1 MYYWQAIVLV
11 SVLTEVFQG
20 SFTKAITIRGL
31 YYLKVWKSWNHRTE
45 TSNWHTSLNTTK
57 RTHKLMCMNNT
68 LKYKHIAFY
77 FSRNY
82 GCTLDTELN
91 RLSFSSYFDKSH
103 LELWRKKQVLIQGAP
118 NLSHCLKSW
127 KKIFDQGGYSIP
139 FSPSIRRIKPVFFSS
154 KKWVMTAVRQMRF
167 VTEILSLSFSPFFST
182 GFIFNMNRHSGTRL
196 LTQRYVHSVVQMYK
210 KSHTW
215 NSIKAITSYYRALH
229 ESMG

>member
-1 MYYWQAIVLV
+1 
-11 SVLTEVFQG
+11 
-20 SFTKAITIRGL
+20 
-31 YYLKVWKSWNHRTE
+31 
-45 TSNWHTSLNTTK
+45 
-57 RTHKLMCMNNT
+57 MCMNNR

-103 LELWRKKQVLIQGAP
+103 LELWRTKQVLIQGAP

-127 KKIFDQGGYSIP
+127 KKNIYIFDQGGYSIP

-154 KKWVMTAVRQMRF
+154 KKWVMTAVRWDLWQKF
-167 VTEILSLSFSPFFST
+167 SLSFSPFFST
-182 GFIFNMNRHSGTRL
+182 GFIFNMNRLSGTRL
-196 LTQRYVHSVVQMYK
+196 LTQRYAHIQMYK

-215 NSIKAITSYYRALH
+215 NSIKAITS
-229 ESMG
+229 

>member
-1 MYYWQAIVLV
+1 MTHTA
-11 SVLTEVFQG
+11 
-20 SFTKAITIRGL
+20 K
-31 YYLKVWKSWNHRTE
+31 RTP
-45 TSNWHTSLNTTK
+45 HNTTQP
-57 RTHKLMCMNNT
+57 HVHVQHSQIQAYLP
-68 LKYKHIAFY
+68 IAFY

-82 GCTLDTELN
+82 GHTLDTELN

-167 VTEILSLSFSPFFST
+167 VTEILSLFLSFP
-182 GFIFNMNRHSGTRL
+182 
-196 LTQRYVHSVVQMYK
+196 
-210 KSHTW
+210 
-215 NSIKAITSYYRALH
+215 LH
-229 ESMG
+229 WLHFQHE